1 MKKLIFLSV
10 LFLVSVQAFSQEY
23 QEKYRSEYF
32 KFNPSGAQQGEKQEK
47 EYRGKYFRF
56 TLLEGWEISAQEVE
70 DLVVFTN
77 TSPSGF
83 QATLTVFVSDSDTE
97 KDLEDLLKE
106 LKNQI
111 RSRYPDT
118 RFFLERWVSQ
128 AGAEWQ
134 ELIYAYTDGDYT
146 LQFIQLLTVVKD
158 KAYSFTGITQQ
169 QDFKGYLG
177 EFRQI
182 FSTWRFR

>member
-1 MKKLIFLSV
+1 MKKLIFLFV
-10 LFLVSVQAFSQEY
+10 LFLVPVQAFSQEY

-32 KFNPSGAQQGEKQEK
+32 KFNLSGTQQGEKQEK

-56 TLLEGWEISAQEVE
+56 TLLGGWEISPQEAE

-77 TSPSGF
+77 TPPSGF
-83 QATLTVFVSDSDTE
+83 QATLIALVSDTE
-97 KDLEDLLKE
+97 KDLGDLTEE

-118 RFFLERWVSQ
+118 KFFLERWVSQ

-158 KAYSFTGITQQ
+158 KAYSFTGVTQQ

-177 EFRQI
+177 DFRKMFQ
-182 FSTWRFR
+182 SWRLRG